1 MPNLDLEKSR
11 SVKRWVLITWPSFLA
26 ACLLEA
32 LVFSAVDPSE
42 VSWPGQTAQPSRQA
56 IYTAAFFSF
65 WLIVMASCTLAL
77 WLSKPPRDVNDTA
90 RDSQVL

>member
-11 SVKRWVLITWPSFLA
+11 SVKRWMLITWPSFLA

-42 VSWPGQTAQPSRQA
+42 VHWPGQTVQPSHQA
-56 IYTAAFFSF
+56 VYTAAFFSF
-65 WLIVMASCTLAL
+65 WLIVMASSSLVL
-77 WLSKPPRDVNDTA
+77 WLSKSPRDVNDTA
-90 RDSQVL
+90 RDSLSV